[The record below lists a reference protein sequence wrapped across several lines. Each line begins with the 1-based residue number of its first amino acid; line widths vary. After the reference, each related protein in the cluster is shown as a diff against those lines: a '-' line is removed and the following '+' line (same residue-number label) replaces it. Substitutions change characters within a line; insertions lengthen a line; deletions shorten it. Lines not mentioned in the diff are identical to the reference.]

1 MIEAVGLT
9 KAYGG
14 PDIFADVSF
23 DLGRAE
29 RLLVLGLNGA
39 GKTTL
44 LRILSGDLS
53 GSRHVPVRPQRDIR
67 LLRPGARQPGVGE
80 TLLEN
85 IRAEV
90 PPGITLTET
99 ELRALLGM
107 FGLSGD
113 KVFQQAGTL
122 SGGRRRSWPW
132 PC

>member
-44 LRILSGDLS
+44 LRILSGETSADRARSSS
-53 GSRHVPVRPQRDIR
+53 G
-67 LLRPGARQPGVGE
+67 
-80 TLLEN
+80 T
-85 IRAEV
+85 
-90 PPGITLTET
+90 T
-99 ELRALLGM
+99 
-107 FGLSGD
+107 
-113 KVFQQAGTL
+113 
-122 SGGRRRSWPW
+122 
-132 PC
+132 